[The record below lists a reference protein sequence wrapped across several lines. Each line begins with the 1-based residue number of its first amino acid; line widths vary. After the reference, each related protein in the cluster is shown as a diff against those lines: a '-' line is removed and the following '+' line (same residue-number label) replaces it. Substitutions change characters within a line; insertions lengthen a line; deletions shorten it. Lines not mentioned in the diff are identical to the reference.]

1 MGVKNVTDGPTDKAF
16 LGVGLAAQRST
27 LSRGAFRDIQ
37 SQPNP
42 IPNPLI
48 FKFFANLRNFL
59 RTFSRPKK
67 NWCRTKNEKMR
78 YVWWWFTLF
87 SRILILSEK
96 SFEEVLIIIVMIAD
110 YPAVRW
116 EGVQFAHFGL
126 WILSW
131 AAVTN
136 NEETRVREHL
146 LKKECFL
153 SGIAR
158 ITSILKVGIYCIL
171 CFSRHSR

>member
-1 MGVKNVTDGPTDKAF
+1 MLLAEERSEISNPNPNSYPIHLYLNFSRIYALFCVLFPGRKKIG
-16 LGVGLAAQRST
+16 AAQ
-27 LSRGAFRDIQ
+27 
-37 SQPNP
+37 
-42 IPNPLI
+42 
-48 FKFFANLRNFL
+48 KM
-59 RTFSRPKK
+59 K
-67 NWCRTKNEKMR
+67 NMR

-146 LKKECFL
+146 LKKEYFL
-153 SGIAR
+153 SGIASKWVSCVFR
-158 ITSILKVGIYCIL
+158 DIRDKNAVNQFFGSKTTV
-171 CFSRHSR
+171 FSLLFVYFFQSMQV